1 MEARAN
7 IILKATARAGQVKAM
22 MERTVGIKNDEEEH
36 RQWPKEEVE
45 VDMEVATLT
54 KVVMMMMMAVS
65 HGAVDRTA
73 QVEVAAAAVMVAT
86 ATLVTLN
93 METEAA
99 VSTSKAMEEEEAM
112 IEMAVMAV
120 VVDARADLAQDRV
133 VINPSILGGY
143 SAFAVH

>member
-133 VINPSILGGY
+133 VINPSILSGY

>member
-1 MEARAN
+1 
-7 IILKATARAGQVKAM
+7 
-22 MERTVGIKNDEEEH
+22 
-36 RQWPKEEVE
+36 
-45 VDMEVATLT
+45 
-54 KVVMMMMMAVS
+54 VVMMMMMAVS

-133 VINPSILGGY
+133 VI
-143 SAFAVH
+143 